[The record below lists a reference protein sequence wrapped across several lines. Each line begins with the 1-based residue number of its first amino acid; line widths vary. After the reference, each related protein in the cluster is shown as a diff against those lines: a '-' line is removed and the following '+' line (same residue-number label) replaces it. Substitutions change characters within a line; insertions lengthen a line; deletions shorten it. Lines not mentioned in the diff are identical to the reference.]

1 MRVRLRG
8 LKEAATESAV
18 RGDVRKLIDDL
29 SACAKDGKFEGK
41 QALLNF
47 FLDAARGLKLASF
60 GDDGELKMSCGVRW
74 HESTHRIF
82 EVLKH
87 YGGPRSHRWI
97 QKNLFGMHLRTTEKR
112 WAADLHHYEF
122 GLNEGTFVELASFY
136 RKVCCSTE
144 IPSVRR
150 NLPLYECTRLL
161 EVRCRGSCMR
171 SLVLG
176 SCGCHYGIM

>member
-1 MRVRLRG
+1 MAFDLAAVRVRLRG

-60 GDDGELKMSCGVRW
+60 GDDGELK
-74 HESTHRIF
+74 
-82 EVLKH
+82 H

-122 GLNEGTFVELASFY
+122 GLNEGTFVELACFY
-136 RKVCCSTE
+136 RKV
-144 IPSVRR
+144 
-150 NLPLYECTRLL
+150 
-161 EVRCRGSCMR
+161 
-171 SLVLG
+171 
-176 SCGCHYGIM
+176 